1 MSLTPYRMLIVGA
14 GLTASVTSA
23 LIKQQLPSESVEVH
37 VWEKSRGIGGRM
49 NTNRSPDGQATV
61 DLGAQYITK
70 TDKYAEKHKK
80 YLYVDLFSNAYLYCI
95 YSCRISL
102 KISFSILCG

>member
-1 MSLTPYRMLIVGA
+1 MSLAPYRMLIVGA

-23 LIKQQLPSESVEVH
+23 LIKQHLPNQSVEVH

-70 TDKYAEKHKK
+70 TGKYAEKHKK
-80 YLYVDLFSNAYLYCI
+80 YRYIDLFYN
-95 YSCRISL
+95 
-102 KISFSILCG
+102 

>member
-1 MSLTPYRMLIVGA
+1 MSVKPFKLLIVGA

-23 LIKQQLPSESVEVH
+23 LIRQHLPRESIEVH

-49 NTNRSPDGQATV
+49 NTNRSPDGKASV

-70 TDKYAEKHKK
+70 SSQYAEKHEK
-80 YLYVDLFSNAYLYCI
+80 
-95 YSCRISL
+95 
-102 KISFSILCG
+102 